1 MWFCTKSISSLAPH
15 RQSLSREL
23 SIRAFEHPSGYS
35 VPATDLQA
43 WVRDKQWAEQT
54 RTPVACR
61 ELAPWQALPP
71 QPSPGLQIPFAGY
84 FYSPFLSEKDFP
96 SPAEKFW
103 LFLRGQEGK
112 TYVSMDFDLTKKLTL
127 SNKCLEFSL
136 LKNFEVLEAS
146 WTKSTYVDWC
156 VLPYSFHLGKL
167 ESRSFP

>member
-1 MWFCTKSISSLAPH
+1 M
-15 RQSLSREL
+15 
-23 SIRAFEHPSGYS
+23 
-35 VPATDLQA
+35 
-43 WVRDKQWAEQT
+43 
-54 RTPVACR
+54 ACR

-103 LFLRGQEGK
+103 LFLRGREGK

-136 LKNFEVLEAS
+136 LKTLKFWRHPELNQPMLIGVCCHILFI
-146 WTKSTYVDWC
+146 
-156 VLPYSFHLGKL
+156 LG
-167 ESRSFP
+167 S